1 VNASKIILS
10 ISQNPTRLGMS
21 CYNSIF
27 KELEMKYIYK
37 SLQINDLS
45 GFFETIRGDNFAGF
59 SVSMPYKEKVVSYL
73 DSWTNEV
80 EAIGAVNTVINDNG
94 QLRGHNTDYI
104 AIKKSL
110 SKFQGRNPKILIMGG
125 GGVAKAA
132 IQSTLSIP
140 ACEVFI
146 ATRLFSTKRLDQY
159 KFIEQISWSRKFDEQ
174 FDVIINATPLGM
186 NNFQDFEEVELSKL
200 KKNPL
205 MVIDLPINFS
215 NKTALEKFCIKKS
228 CQYISGLDLYSE
240 HFKAQFFL
248 YTRKN
253 IELDI
258 IKLKIK
264 ECLQK

>member
-1 VNASKIILS
+1 MNAGKLILS
-10 ISQNPTRLGMS
+10 ISQNPTGLGMS

-27 KELEMKYIYK
+27 KELEMKYIYE

-45 GFFETIRGDNFAGF
+45 SFFETIRGDNLVGF
-59 SVSMPYKEKVVSYL
+59 SVSMPYKEKVVPYL

-80 EAIGAVNTVINDNG
+80 EAIGAVNTVINNNG

-104 AIKKSL
+104 AIKNSL
-110 SKFQGRNPKILIMGG
+110 SKFQGRNPRILIMGG

-140 ACEVFI
+140 SCEVFI
-146 ATRLFSTKRLDQY
+146 ATRLFATKLLDQY
-159 KFIEQISWSRKFDEQ
+159 KFVEQISWHRKFDER

-186 NNFQDFEEVELSKL
+186 NNFQDFEEVELAKL
-200 KKNPL
+200 KKNTL
-205 MVIDLPINFS
+205 MVIDLPINLS
-215 NKTALEKFCIKKS
+215 NKTALGKFCMKNS

-248 YTRKN
+248 YTKKN
-253 IELDI
+253 IDLSAI
-258 IKLKIK
+258 KIK
-264 ECLQK
+264 IQEYLKE